1 CPTRRSSDL
10 AEALLGVLLDDL
22 LQAGLVV
29 GLGVL
34 ALGDEAQDELPGHL
48 HPAVQVEGGDEGLEG
63 VRDHAGPLPA
73 AAALLPL
80 AQAEVVPQVD
90 LLGELEQRPLAD
102 QAGPDAGQVPLRAVG
117 VGVEQV
123 VGRDDLQHAVAQE
136 LQPFVVGHRDA
147 ALVGIAGVGQ
157 GRGQQ
162 AGVLEGVADDLFKR
176 MRHGCY
182 ALLSGQFSVW
192 LAWAAAALAAATSS
206 RAACMV
212 PHRSFSTQIF
222 AWRMAFLMALALDE
236 PWALMTG
243 CRAPRKGAPPY
254 SSLSICFFSSATLP
268 FIIRP
273 ASLPVVL

>member
-1 CPTRRSSDL
+1 
-10 AEALLGVLLDDL
+10 
-22 LQAGLVV
+22 
-29 GLGVL
+29 
-34 ALGDEAQDELPGHL
+34 
-48 HPAVQVEGGDEGLEG
+48 
-63 VRDHAGPLPA
+63 
-73 AAALLPL
+73 
-80 AQAEVVPQVD
+80 
-90 LLGELEQRPLAD
+90 

-222 AWRMAFLMALALDE
+222 AWRMAFLMALALEE

-273 ASLPVVL
+273 ASLPVALDKKAPLTMPIIILAMPSVSLRTTLPVKPTQTTTSTLPAGISRGSMLPTKRMPGVFLSFWWVSRS